1 MLIRLFHRGR
11 ELGALGLC
19 ALLATATVARGDDA
33 QARAQKHQAA
43 GEFAAAR
50 EYSNLQR
57 GRGQETPA
65 AAANNG
71 QTLTGSGADFTS
83 LINLIQTQTS
93 EPWMEVDG
101 EGGEMTQFEA
111 GVRVDP
117 KGVLSR
123 VEKRDVEGRLET
135 LGIAARRA
143 DLNQD
148 IARASEMRIVSL
160 TRLEKEVSD
169 RLARGEKVLESMKQL
184 AGLSEVRYVF
194 VDAAAKEILFAGPA
208 AGWDFA
214 ANGNPVG
221 RESGRPTL
229 RLDDLVVVMR
239 TFEPEGKQLFGCSID
254 PRQENL
260 KAVKEF
266 AEASQ
271 KQGSLAANQTRGW
284 AKQIGEL
291 MGRQDVS
298 VHGVPADSRVAR
310 VMVEAD
316 YRMKLI
322 GVDKL
327 DAGKDIPSYFDLLN
341 KQPSLAKGGLEAMR
355 WWLTLNTE
363 EVLHSGDRNAF
374 EIRGTSV
381 RCQSENEFVTA
392 TGGRAATG
400 QAEPINRQFAENFT
414 RHYAGLAKSE
424 PVFADLEGV
433 FDLALV
439 AAIIRHEG
447 LDNRI
452 GWDHGAFATGG
463 EYQSAK
469 YAPAKE
475 VDTVVNHRV
484 YNGKDIVVQA
494 AGGVTVN
501 TLATVSNPETSHES
515 AEIAAVANTAKA
527 DDKLPEGRWWW
538 DVAR

>member
-11 ELGALGLC
+11 ALGAVGLC
-19 ALLATATVARGDDA
+19 GLLATVTVARGDDA
-33 QARAQKHQAA
+33 DLAQKHQAA
-43 GEFAAAR
+43 GEFGAAR

-57 GRGQETPA
+57 ARGQESPA
-65 AAANNG
+65 AAANSDRS
-71 QTLTGSGADFTS
+71 LTGSGADFTS

-123 VEKRDVEGRLET
+123 VEKRDAEGRLET
-135 LGIAARRA
+135 LGIAARKA

-160 TRLEKEVSD
+160 TRLEREVAD

-184 AGLSEVRYVF
+184 AGLSEVRHVF
-194 VDAAAKEILFAGPA
+194 VDAAEKEILIAGPA

-254 PRQENL
+254 PRQDNL

-266 AEASQ
+266 ADASQ
-271 KQGSLAANQTRGW
+271 KQGALAANQTRGW

-363 EVLHSGDRNAF
+363 EVLHSGDRNSF

-381 RCQSENEFVTA
+381 RCQS
-392 TGGRAATG
+392 
-400 QAEPINRQFAENFT
+400 
-414 RHYAGLAKSE
+414 
-424 PVFADLEGV
+424 
-433 FDLALV
+433 
-439 AAIIRHEG
+439 
-447 LDNRI
+447 
-452 GWDHGAFATGG
+452 
-463 EYQSAK
+463 
-469 YAPAKE
+469 
-475 VDTVVNHRV
+475 
-484 YNGKDIVVQA
+484 
-494 AGGVTVN
+494 
-501 TLATVSNPETSHES
+501 
-515 AEIAAVANTAKA
+515 
-527 DDKLPEGRWWW
+527 
-538 DVAR
+538 